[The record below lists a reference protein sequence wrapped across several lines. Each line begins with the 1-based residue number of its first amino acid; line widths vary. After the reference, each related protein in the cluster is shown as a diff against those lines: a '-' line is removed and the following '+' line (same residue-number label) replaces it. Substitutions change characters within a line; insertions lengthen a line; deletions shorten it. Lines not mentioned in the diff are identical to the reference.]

1 MEKQRLNCESLDY
14 KGQFILK
21 RSRCC
26 NKYFVLSKRC
36 FMKRTDFHAV
46 IGYSAERVQNKPKDT
61 KKMAL
66 STWILAIQHEQSAF
80 GKSSTSKVNIYF
92 PLSCEKYTVLNVSQS
107 YLSWNVVQMVFKSRI
122 LPHAQM
128 SPTYTY
134 IQSWSYKN
142 TPKPL
147 QFTFQKHES
156 QIQKAKHCSHTEKR
170 KRGKMLPQ
178 DHNFLIGVL
187 ERSLETSV
195 CLLRFS
201 NHSVSQFIFSI
212 FDGDLDCTVNLSLI
226 LGC

>member
-1 MEKQRLNCESLDY
+1 MDLQDQPSICGPIAMEKQRLNCESLDY

-92 PLSCEKYTVLNVSQS
+92 PSQLWKVHCIKCQS
-107 YLSWNVVQMVFKSRI
+107 IVFVTKCCSNGLQVQNSTTHIDISHIHV
-122 LPHAQM
+122 H
-128 SPTYTY
+128 
-134 IQSWSYKN
+134 
-142 TPKPL
+142 PKL
-147 QFTFQKHES
+147 K
-156 QIQKAKHCSHTEKR
+156 
-170 KRGKMLPQ
+170 L
-178 DHNFLIGVL
+178 
-187 ERSLETSV
+187 
-195 CLLRFS
+195 
-201 NHSVSQFIFSI
+201 
-212 FDGDLDCTVNLSLI
+212 
-226 LGC
+226 

>member
-1 MEKQRLNCESLDY
+1 
-14 KGQFILK
+14 
-21 RSRCC
+21 
-26 NKYFVLSKRC
+26 
-36 FMKRTDFHAV
+36 
-46 IGYSAERVQNKPKDT
+46 
-61 KKMAL
+61 MAF

-92 PLSCEKYTVLNVSQS
+92 PSQLWKEVHCIKCQS
-107 YLSWNVVQMVFKSRI
+107 YLSRNVVQMVFKSRI

-147 QFTFQKHES
+147 QLTFQKHES

-178 DHNFLIGVL
+178 DHNFLIEVL
-187 ERSLETSV
+187 ERSLEMLV

-212 FDGDLDCTVNLSLI
+212 FDGDLDRTVNSSLI